1 MENSERETMVEEK
14 KNEECSIAEEPI
26 IYRGWKT
33 MPFVIGEIG
42 MTISVLISLFGY
54 FFSLIIYRL
63 WSSFFDLIPS
73 E

>member
-1 MENSERETMVEEK
+1 MENSERETMAEEK

-42 MTISVLISLFGY
+42 NDHFQ
-54 FFSLIIYRL
+54 F
-63 WSSFFDLIPS
+63 
-73 E
+73 